1 MKTMK
6 LMELDIQLFAETDD
20 PAANVDDSQSTNA
33 GSTETGEG
41 AVVDTTDNDSSVNEQ
56 NGQVTDTTTDD
67 GEGEEVKTVK
77 KSTKEYSERLKN
89 DREKIRKELEE
100 ENNKRLDSIA
110 KSRGFENWKEL
121 EDYSNKEQLQNL
133 GVNDTDAFEKYL
145 NNIIEN
151 NPEMIKARAIIA
163 EQQQRDAERQLN
175 DQVIEIGKLDS
186 SIKNVSDLLNHP
198 SYEKVLDRVKNG
210 TNLVDAF
217 KLENFDTLTGRAS
230 DAAVQHTLNN
240 INNKSHVKT
249 TSGSASS
256 DVVVPNEIYAMYKR
270 NLPNW
275 TDEQI
280 KKHYAKEMGGE
291 S

>member
-1 MKTMK
+1 MKTMN

-20 PAANVDDSQSTNA
+20 PAANSDDSQGTNA

-41 AVVDTTDNDSSVNEQ
+41 AVVDTTDNDSNVNEQ
-56 NGQVTDTTTDD
+56 DGQVTDTDD
-67 GEGEEVKTVK
+67 SEGEEVKTVK

-100 ENNKRLDSIA
+100 ENNKRMDSIA

-121 EDYSNKEQLQNL
+121 EEYSNKEQLQNL

-163 EQQQRDAERQLN
+163 EQQQKDAERQLN
-175 DQVIEIGKLDS
+175 DQVTEIGKLDS
-186 SIKNVSDLLNHP
+186 SIKSVSDLLNHP
-198 SYEKVLDRVKNG
+198 SYDKVLDRVKNG
-210 TNLVDAF
+210 ANLVDAF

-256 DVVVPNEIYAMYKR
+256 DVVVPTEVYAMYRR

-280 KKHYAKEMGGE
+280 KKHYAKETGGE
-291 S
+291 N

>member
-6 LMELDIQLFAETDD
+6 LMELDIQLFAEADD
-20 PAANVDDSQSTNA
+20 PAANSDDSQGTNA

-56 NGQVTDTTTDD
+56 NGQVTDTTTND

-121 EDYSNKEQLQNL
+121 EEYSNKEQLQNL

-175 DQVIEIGKLDS
+175 EQVTEISKLDS
-186 SIKNVSDLLNHP
+186 SIKSVSDLLNHP

-210 TNLVDAF
+210 ANLVDAF

-256 DVVVPNEIYAMYKR
+256 DVVVPTEVYAMYKR

-280 KKHYAKEMGGE
+280 KKHYAKEIGGE
-291 S
+291 N

>member
-1 MKTMK
+1 MKTMN

-20 PAANVDDSQSTNA
+20 PAANIDDSQGTNA
-33 GSTETGEG
+33 GSTETGES
-41 AVVDTTDNDSSVNEQ
+41 AVVDITDNDSSVNEQ
-56 NGQVTDTTTDD
+56 DGQVTDTTTDD
-67 GEGEEVKTVK
+67 GEGEEAKTVK

-100 ENNKRLDSIA
+100 ENNRRLDSIA

-121 EDYSNKEQLQNL
+121 EEYSNKEQLQNL
-133 GVNDTDAFEKYL
+133 GVNDADAFEKYL

-163 EQQQRDAERQLN
+163 EQQKRDAERQLN
-175 DQVIEIGKLDS
+175 DQVAEISKLDS
-186 SIKNVSDLLNHP
+186 SIKNVDDLLSHP
-198 SYEKVLDRVKNG
+198 SYDKVLDRVKNG
-210 TNLVDAF
+210 ANLVDAF
-217 KLENFDTLTGRAS
+217 KLENFDTLTGRTS

-256 DVVVPNEIYAMYKR
+256 DVVVPNEIYATYRR

>member
-6 LMELDIQLFAETDD
+6 LMELDIQLFAESDD
-20 PAANVDDSQSTNA
+20 PAANIDDSQGTNA
-33 GSTETGEG
+33 GSTETGDGE
-41 AVVDTTDNDSSVNEQ
+41 VVNTTETNTNVNEQ
-56 NGQVTDTTTDD
+56 NGQVTDTDD
-67 GEGEEVKTVK
+67 GEGEETKTVK

-121 EDYSNKEQLQNL
+121 EEYSNKEQLQNL

-175 DQVIEIGKLDS
+175 EQVTEIGKLDS
-186 SIKNVSDLLNHP
+186 SIKSVSDLLNHP
-198 SYEKVLDRVKNG
+198 SYDKVLDRVKNG
-210 TNLVDAF
+210 ANLVDAF

-249 TSGSASS
+249 TTGSATS
-256 DVVVPNEIYAMYKR
+256 DVVVPSDIYAMYRR
-270 NLPNW
+270 NLPTW

-291 S
+291 N

>member
-1 MKTMK
+1 MKTMN

-20 PAANVDDSQSTNA
+20 PAANSDNSQGTNA

-41 AVVDTTDNDSSVNEQ
+41 TVVDTTDNDSSVNEQ
-56 NGQVTDTTTDD
+56 NGQVTNTTTDD

-100 ENNKRLDSIA
+100 ENNKRMDSIA

-121 EDYSNKEQLQNL
+121 EEYSNKEQLQNL

-175 DQVIEIGKLDS
+175 DQVAEISKLDG
-186 SIKNVSDLLNHP
+186 SIKNVNDLLNHP
-198 SYEKVLDRVKNG
+198 SYDKVLDRVKNG
-210 TNLVDAF
+210 ANLVDAF

-249 TSGSASS
+249 TSGSATT

-291 S
+291 G

>member
-1 MKTMK
+1 MKTMN

-20 PAANVDDSQSTNA
+20 PAANSDDSQGTNA

-41 AVVDTTDNDSSVNEQ
+41 AVVDTTDNDSNVNEQ
-56 NGQVTDTTTDD
+56 NGQVTDTDD
-67 GEGEEVKTVK
+67 SEGEEVKTVK

-100 ENNKRLDSIA
+100 ENNKRMDSIA

-121 EDYSNKEQLQNL
+121 EEYSNKEQLQNL

-175 DQVIEIGKLDS
+175 DQVTEINKLDS
-186 SIKNVSDLLNHP
+186 SIKNVTDLLNHP
-198 SYEKVLDRVKNG
+198 SYDKILERVKNG
-210 TNLVDAF
+210 ASLVDAF

-230 DAAVQHTLNN
+230 DAAVQSALNN

-249 TSGSASS
+249 TSGSATS
-256 DVVVPNEIYAMYKR
+256 DVVVPTDVYNTYKR
-270 NLPNW
+270 NLPTW
-275 TDEQI
+275 SDEQI
-280 KKHYAKEMGGE
+280 KKHYAKEIGGE
-291 S
+291 N

>member
-1 MKTMK
+1 MKTMN
-6 LMELDIQLFAETDD
+6 LMELDIQLFAEADD
-20 PAANVDDSQSTNA
+20 PAANVDDSQGTNA

-100 ENNKRLDSIA
+100 ENNKRMDSIA

-121 EDYSNKEQLQNL
+121 EEYSNKEQLQNL

-175 DQVIEIGKLDS
+175 EQVTEISKLDS
-186 SIKNVSDLLNHP
+186 SIKSVSDLLNHP

-210 TNLVDAF
+210 ANLVDAF

-256 DVVVPNEIYAMYKR
+256 DVVVPTEVYAMYKR

-280 KKHYAKEMGGE
+280 KKHYAKETGGE
-291 S
+291 N

>member
-1 MKTMK
+1 MKTMD

-20 PAANVDDSQSTNA
+20 PAANIDDSQGTNA

-110 KSRGFENWKEL
+110 KSRGFDNWKEL
-121 EDYSNKEQLQNL
+121 EEYSNKEQLQNL

-175 DQVIEIGKLDS
+175 DQVTEINKLDS
-186 SIKNVSDLLNHP
+186 SIKNVTDLLNHP
-198 SYEKVLDRVKNG
+198 SYDKILERVKNG
-210 TNLVDAF
+210 ASLVDAF

-230 DAAVQHTLNN
+230 DAAVQSALNN

-249 TSGSASS
+249 TSGSATS
-256 DVVVPNEIYAMYKR
+256 DVVVPTEIYNTYKR

-280 KKHYAKEMGGE
+280 KKHYAKEIGGDN
-291 S
+291 

>member
-1 MKTMK
+1 MKTMN
-6 LMELDIQLFAETDD
+6 LMELDIQLFAEADD
-20 PAANVDDSQSTNA
+20 PAANSDDSQGTNA

-41 AVVDTTDNDSSVNEQ
+41 AVVDTTDNDSNVNEQ
-56 NGQVTDTTTDD
+56 DGQVTDTTTDD

-100 ENNKRLDSIA
+100 ENNKRMDSIA

-121 EDYSNKEQLQNL
+121 EEYSNKEQLQNL

-163 EQQQRDAERQLN
+163 EQQQKDAERQLN
-175 DQVIEIGKLDS
+175 DQVTEIGKLDS
-186 SIKNVSDLLNHP
+186 SIKSVSDLLNHP

-210 TNLVDAF
+210 ANLVDAF

-256 DVVVPNEIYAMYKR
+256 DVVVPTEVYAMYKR

-280 KKHYAKEMGGE
+280 KKHYAKETGGE
-291 S
+291 N

>member
-1 MKTMK
+1 MKTMN

-20 PAANVDDSQSTNA
+20 PAANSDDSQGTNA

-41 AVVDTTDNDSSVNEQ
+41 AVVDTTDNDSNVNEQ
-56 NGQVTDTTTDD
+56 DGQVTDTTTDN

-100 ENNKRLDSIA
+100 ENNKRMDSIA

-121 EDYSNKEQLQNL
+121 EEYSNKEQLQNL

-163 EQQQRDAERQLN
+163 EQQQKDAERQLN
-175 DQVIEIGKLDS
+175 DQVTEIGKLDS
-186 SIKNVSDLLNHP
+186 SIKNVNDLLNHP
-198 SYEKVLDRVKNG
+198 SYEKVLNRVKNG
-210 TNLVDAF
+210 ANLVDAF

-256 DVVVPNEIYAMYKR
+256 DVVVPTEVYAMYKR

-280 KKHYAKEMGGE
+280 KKHYAKETGGE
-291 S
+291 N

>member
-1 MKTMK
+1 MKTMN

-20 PAANVDDSQSTNA
+20 PAANVDNSQGTNA

-41 AVVDTTDNDSSVNEQ
+41 VVVDTTDNDSNVNEQ

-100 ENNKRLDSIA
+100 ENNRRMDSIA

-121 EDYSNKEQLQNL
+121 EEYSNKEQLQNL

-163 EQQQRDAERQLN
+163 EQQQKDAERQLN
-175 DQVIEIGKLDS
+175 DQVTEIGRLDS
-186 SIKNVSDLLNHP
+186 SIKSVSDLLNHP

-249 TSGSASS
+249 TSGSATS
-256 DVVVPNEIYAMYKR
+256 DVVVPTEVYAMYKR

-291 S
+291 G